1 MAAIPS
7 ATKTERRGEE
17 ADSRFAPLA
26 PTVFDFDVYLL
37 LIVAALLAMG
47 LLMVYS
53 TTFDW
58 SYLEFGSPVRIF
70 LNQVRSAIVG
80 GVIAFVAWRIDYRIL
95 RDRRVATAIMLV
107 TIFAL
112 GVLLFVNSRSA
123 EENPFG
129 ANRAL
134 YQGSFQPGEA
144 AKLAVIIYFAAWLAS
159 RREQLHK
166 LGYGLIPF
174 TVLIGTVGSLIVL
187 QPDLSTAAI
196 IVLTAVT
203 MFFIGGANIL
213 QIGVISAGAIA
224 LGWTIATQLD
234 YARDRLIKHI
244 DAMRDLKQASWHVQQ
259 AVIAFRASGSLDNTF
274 GPNLFGVG
282 LGQSSQKFGYLPA
295 AHTDSIF
302 AIVGEELGLFGCL
315 VVVLL
320 FILFVWRAF
329 KIAGESREPFGQM
342 LAVGI
347 GVWIAFEAMVNI
359 AVMTTIIPFTGVA
372 LPFISYGGSS
382 LVVVLTGVGLL
393 MSISRKRPLQQE
405 RRLMQI
411 PQDYAMPRD
420 GRARRSVYRV
430 GRQRNEDQ
438 LK

>member
-7 ATKTERRGEE
+7 TTTTERRDE
-17 ADSRFAPLA
+17 AAESRFAPNVPA
-26 PTVFDFDVYLL
+26 VFDFDVYLL

-80 GVIAFVAWRIDYRIL
+80 SVIAFVAWRMDYRIL
-95 RDRRVATAIMLV
+95 KDRRVATVIMLV
-107 TIFAL
+107 TIIAL
-112 GVLLFVNSRSA
+112 SVLLFLNTRSD
-123 EENPFG
+123 NPVFG

-159 RREQLHK
+159 RREQLHR

-174 TVLIGTVGSLIVL
+174 TVLVGTVGSLIVL

-213 QIGVISAGAIA
+213 QIGLISAGALA
-224 LGWTIATQLD
+224 LGWTIATQLP
-234 YARDRLIKHI
+234 YARKRLVEHVA
-244 DAMRDLKQASWHVQQ
+244 AMTDLTQASWHVQQ
-259 AVIAFRASGSLDNTF
+259 AVIAFRASGSLNNTF

-302 AIVGEELGLFGCL
+302 AIIGEELGLFGCL
-315 VVVLL
+315 VVLLL
-320 FILFVWRAF
+320 FVSFVWRAF
-329 KIAGESREPFGQM
+329 KIARDSEEPFGQM

-359 AVMTTIIPFTGVA
+359 AVMTMIIPFTGVA

-393 MSISRKRPLQQE
+393 MSVSRKRPLQRD

-430 GRQRNEDQ
+430 GRQRNED
-438 LK
+438 